1 MTEKNLFFFVQS
13 VLLVNGLEK
22 TTAEPWRVILV
33 QLFGFDYF
41 QREADLVSSGEFAYT
56 VIVSFT
62 GVVLVDG

>member
-1 MTEKNLFFFVQS
+1 MP
-13 VLLVNGLEK
+13 K

-41 QREADLVSSGEFAYT
+41 QREADFISSEEFAYK

-62 GVVLVDG
+62 GVVLIEN